1 MAEDLINTTDQYNK
15 ISSIVDQVIEN
26 HGLTQAYFA
35 KFLGMAKWGF
45 RELKLDQ
52 AQEVKTVR
60 KTISDVK
67 TVTLDTGC
75 VDWIK
80 VAVPCGQYLRTLS
93 VNADLSK
100 EERTLGN
107 PQFTEHWPPD
117 SLPNGLDF
125 GSYGGYFFA
134 NYNGNSLFS
143 VGGGIPSQGLFQFVD
158 RGGGCKEIL
167 LDAPLNATE
176 LVIETISDGI
186 NVCGETIVH
195 AYLADYVKKYIEH
208 EIERTRPVRERS
220 ESSIIRTG
228 REVADAMTLVRGRT
242 SNLRPKDMVHI
253 SRKYYALRSKV

>member
-15 ISSIVDQVIEN
+15 ISSIVDHVIAS
-26 HGLTQAYFA
+26 HGLTQAYYA
-35 KFLGMAKWGF
+35 KFLGFAKWGF

-67 TVTLDTGC
+67 TVTLENC

-80 VAVPCGQYLRTLS
+80 IAEPVGQYLRTLS

-107 PQFTEHWPPD
+107 PPLTEQWL
-117 SLPNGLDF
+117 STPNGIDF
-125 GSYGGYFFA
+125 GQYGGYFFA
-134 NYNGNSLFS
+134 NYNGHSLFS
-143 VGGGIPSQGLFQFVD
+143 VGGGLPAEGMFQFVD
-158 RGGGCKEIL
+158 RGHGCKEIL
-167 LDAPLNATE
+167 LDAPIRATE

-186 NVCGETIVH
+186 NVCGETIVGS
-195 AYLADYVKKYIEH
+195 YLADYVKKVIEH

-220 ESSIIRTG
+220 EAAIYRTG

-242 SNLRPKDMVHI
+242 SNLRPKDMINI
-253 SRKYYALRSKV
+253 SRKFYRMTSKV

>member
-15 ISSIVDQVIEN
+15 ISSIVDAVIGA
-26 HGLTQAYFA
+26 HGYTQAYFS
-35 KFLGMAKWGF
+35 KFLEFAKWHF

-75 VDWIK
+75 VDWVK
-80 VAVPCGQYLRTLS
+80 VAVPVGQYLRTLS

-100 EERTLGN
+100 EDRTLGN
-107 PQFTEHWPPD
+107 PEFTERWPLD

-125 GSYGGYFFA
+125 GQYGGYNFA
-134 NYNGNSLFS
+134 NYNGSSLFS
-143 VGGGIPSQGLFQFVD
+143 VGGGIPAEGLFQFVD
-158 RGGGCKEIL
+158 RGNGCKEIL

-176 LVIETISDGI
+176 LVIEYISDGI

-195 AYLADYVKKYIEH
+195 SYLANFVRKAIEH
-208 EIERTRPVRERS
+208 EIERTRPIRERS
-220 ESSIIRTG
+220 ESAIFRTG
-228 REVADAMTLVRGRT
+228 REMADAETKVRGRT

-253 SRKYYALRSKV
+253 SRRHYALRSKV